1 MLKIFGI
8 KGDIIYI
15 DVVYDFENVYLDFVK
30 YWDLLIEDGV
40 LIGDDFV
47 FGWLGFQ
54 RGVEYF
60 CLECKFKF
68 IVEKFKYI
76 ICGKNDVESYK
87 NDFEFFQ
94 QQLYMKSNLIF

>member
-1 MLKIFGI
+1 M
-8 KGDIIYI
+8 
-15 DVVYDFENVYLDFVK
+15 E
-30 YWDLLIEDGV
+30 EGV

-47 FGWLGFQ
+47 LNWLEVQ
-54 RGVEYF
+54 RVVECF